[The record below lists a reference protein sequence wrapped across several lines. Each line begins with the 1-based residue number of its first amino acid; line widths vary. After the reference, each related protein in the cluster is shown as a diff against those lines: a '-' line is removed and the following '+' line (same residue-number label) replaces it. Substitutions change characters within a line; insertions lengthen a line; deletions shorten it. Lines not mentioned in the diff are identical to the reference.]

1 MLKKIALVLGAL
13 IVVLCVVIALQ
24 PKTLHITRSITIAA
38 PAAAVYEQ
46 VADFRKWAAWSPW
59 EKLDP
64 AMEKTYG
71 SNTYAWKG
79 NDKVG
84 QGQMTILASQPPSS
98 LSIKLEFFKPRQDTS
113 TTTFSFTPAGAGTQV
128 TWTMD
133 GEKDFLSKAVCMVM
147 DLDKMVGGD
156 FEKGL
161 AQLKS
166 VAETQPVA
174 VPAVAK

>member
-1 MLKKIALVLGAL
+1 MT
-13 IVVLCVVIALQ
+13 Q
-24 PKTLHITRSITIAA
+24 RSITIAA

-113 TTTFSFTPAGAGTQV
+113 TTTFSFTGASPA
-128 TWTMD
+128 
-133 GEKDFLSKAVCMVM
+133 AVAANT
-147 DLDKMVGGD
+147 DT
-156 FEKGL
+156 
-161 AQLKS
+161 
-166 VAETQPVA
+166 AEA
-174 VPAVAK
+174 SVPARRRNSAMIAAEASGRRRTRIAC